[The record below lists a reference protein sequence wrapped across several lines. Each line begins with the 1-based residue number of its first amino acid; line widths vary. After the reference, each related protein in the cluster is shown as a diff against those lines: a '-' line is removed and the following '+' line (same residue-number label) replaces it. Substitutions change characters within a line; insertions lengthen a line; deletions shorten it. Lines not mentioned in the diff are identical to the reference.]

1 MTDNSSIQSPLAKAR
16 GHGSAKTGADHWWM
30 VKVTSVI
37 LIPLTLWFFLSIV
50 QFIGTGAA
58 YEDVITWL
66 QKPYVA
72 GLMIAFLAVNFY
84 HAAIGGVEV
93 IMDYV
98 HHSLALPIAIIL
110 YKTACAA
117 GGLAAILSVLYIAF
131 RM

>member
-1 MTDNSSIQSPLAKAR
+1 MTDQHSIQSPLAKAR

-30 VKVTSVI
+30 IKVSSIV
-37 LIPLTLWFFLSIV
+37 LIPLTLWFFISMM
-50 QFIGTGAA
+50 QFISTGAA
-58 YEDVITWL
+58 YDDVIAWL
-66 QKPYVA
+66 QKPYVT

-98 HHSLALPIAIIL
+98 NHKLALPIAIIL
-110 YKTACAA
+110 YKSACAA